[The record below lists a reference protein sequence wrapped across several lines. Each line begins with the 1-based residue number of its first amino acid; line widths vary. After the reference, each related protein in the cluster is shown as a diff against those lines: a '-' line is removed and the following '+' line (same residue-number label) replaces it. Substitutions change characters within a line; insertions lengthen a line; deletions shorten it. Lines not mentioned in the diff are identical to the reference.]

1 MGKKIIMHI
10 IPIYN
15 PLNCTHPGS
24 LINQQHQAIID
35 TAASGIWTKTTV
47 AMPSRT
53 RKPWWLSSSM
63 KQFIVSLISPGSFQK
78 QPRFRHLNPTSDNRL
93 RDATKCQAVHCAVS
107 VLVDIFNSTWPVGMS
122 LINLLH
128 LL

>member
-1 MGKKIIMHI
+1 MHI
-10 IPIYN
+10 ITIYN
-15 PLNCTHPGS
+15 PLNCTYPGS

-63 KQFIVSLISPGSFQK
+63 KQFIEGVLQVRQLSQLH
-78 QPRFRHLNPTSDNRL
+78 QPRFVPKTAEIQTS
-93 RDATKCQAVHCAVS
+93 
-107 VLVDIFNSTWPVGMS
+107 
-122 LINLLH
+122 
-128 LL
+128 